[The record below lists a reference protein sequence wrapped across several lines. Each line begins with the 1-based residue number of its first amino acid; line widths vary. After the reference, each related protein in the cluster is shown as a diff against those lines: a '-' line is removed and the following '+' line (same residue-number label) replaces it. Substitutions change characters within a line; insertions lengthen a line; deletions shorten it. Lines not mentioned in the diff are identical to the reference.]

1 MRTLAPALLPMFRS
15 EMQVRLLAL
24 LLLQPERTWTL
35 HELTEALGAP
45 QSSVHRELRRAEAA
59 GIVRRDIAARPHG
72 FSAAIDDSF
81 YEPLASL
88 LRRSVGIEEQLRD
101 TLDRPDVHAAAIYG
115 SWVNGTRRP
124 DSDIDVLVVGAAD
137 LRELRRLMRPV
148 GKSAGRTIDLTVLP
162 DDEFRRL
169 LAERSSFARRV
180 IEAPTVSLVGDL
192 ASVANE

>member
-1 MRTLAPALLPMFRS
+1 MRTQAPALLPLFRS

-24 LLLQPERTWTL
+24 LLLQPERIWTL

-45 QSSVHRELRRAEAA
+45 QSSVHRELGRAEAA
-59 GIVRRDIAARPHG
+59 GIVRRDTAARPYG
-72 FSAAIDDSF
+72 FSASVDDSF

-101 TLDRPDVHAAAIYG
+101 TLDRPDVHAAVIYG

-124 DSDIDVLVVGAAD
+124 DSDIDVLVVGDAD

-148 GKSAGRTIDLTVLP
+148 GKSAGRTVDLTILP

-169 LAERSSFARRV
+169 LAERSSFARGV
-180 IEAPTVSLVGDL
+180 METPITPLVGDL
-192 ASVANE
+192 ASVANA